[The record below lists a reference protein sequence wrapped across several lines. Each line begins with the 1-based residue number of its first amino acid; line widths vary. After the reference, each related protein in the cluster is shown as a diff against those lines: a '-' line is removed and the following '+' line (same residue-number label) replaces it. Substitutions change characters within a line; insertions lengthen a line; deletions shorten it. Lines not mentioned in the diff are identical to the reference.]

1 MNSYRRNPCKQ
12 RAEHSGGGNLMADN
26 VTITVSGTLDE
37 TATSQTGQIAGN
49 GKLVVDIKDINKTSV
64 SVDYKDED
72 KLKISLQSL
81 QPISLFADNSLVLSG
96 GISYDALNKT
106 LTGNAGLDITVSKN
120 VAMEFKQDFNKT
132 GNTISGKIEFK
143 F

>member
-1 MNSYRRNPCKQ
+1 
-12 RAEHSGGGNLMADN
+12 MADN